1 MSENVFEFRK
11 FECAPVIYARE
22 KDDLYK
28 HSCHPTVALELQ
40 VTMNLITLSAV
51 VVCLVASVSATY
63 MQQYQ
68 QYQPQYI
75 PVAVQSGGYGYG
87 GGLGGFGG
95 GLGGGGGGFGG
106 GLMSLL
112 FFSKYSYNLLHT
124 QFKW

>member
-1 MSENVFEFRK
+1 
-11 FECAPVIYARE
+11 
-22 KDDLYK
+22 
-28 HSCHPTVALELQ
+28 
-40 VTMNLITLSAV
+40 
-51 VVCLVASVSATY
+51 

-112 FFSKYSYNLLHT
+112 FFSKYSYNILHT
-124 QFKW
+124 QFKWWKPDVVKYLRIKTNNCKSYLPLNMTLHAMSFIIIY